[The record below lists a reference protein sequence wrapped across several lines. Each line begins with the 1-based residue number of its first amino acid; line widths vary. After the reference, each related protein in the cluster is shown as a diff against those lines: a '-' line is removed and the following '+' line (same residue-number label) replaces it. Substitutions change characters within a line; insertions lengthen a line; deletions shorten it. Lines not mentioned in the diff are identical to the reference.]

1 MAIRANATS
10 IGVRVTRSYVRN
22 GMTRTRGVRGFQPRS
37 AKKCSRI
44 PHRTGLKAKAKVC
57 SRRGKSYIETNTPLF
72 FARVHAILL
81 LVVVSVGTITL
92 GLRVIRRNREKCCR
106 YCENIVN
113 ITLYEINRFLNSS
126 HKLLRDKGLVLFP
139 KWPNT
144 CGTKTTCPLSVV
156 QVSLVP
162 EFRIP

>member
-44 PHRTGLKAKAKVC
+44 PHRTSLKAKAKVC
-57 SRRGKSYIETNTPLF
+57 SPQSKSY
-72 FARVHAILL
+72 
-81 LVVVSVGTITL
+81 
-92 GLRVIRRNREKCCR
+92 
-106 YCENIVN
+106 IVN
-113 ITLYEINRFLNSS
+113 ITLYEINRFLKSS